1 MRAKRA
7 IPPTEKSTKL
17 AGLSRSPHYGDV
29 TAFAATAPTMP
40 SSVASSSTSVPVRE
54 ERVLRVR
61 VTGFPRRTA
70 AALVDVGVL
79 LGFTAAITLVV
90 AMLLH
95 VPMPGLRE
103 VGPDLLVAGI
113 LDRNPMAVGAVGLF
127 LGMTGLYE
135 LYFAGISGQTLGM
148 RLCGIRLISYRG
160 TSPGPA
166 RGLVRLIALAVS
178 LLPAGLG
185 WLWALFDREHR
196 ALHDH
201 LAGTYVILEEQ

>member
-1 MRAKRA
+1 MPA
-7 IPPTEKSTKL
+7 TQ
-17 AGLSRSPHYGDV
+17 SP
-29 TAFAATAPTMP
+29 
-40 SSVASSSTSVPVRE
+40 SVPIRD

-70 AALVDVGVL
+70 AALFDLAL
-79 LGFTAAITLVV
+79 LLAFAAGITLLV
-90 AMLLH
+90 AVLLH
-95 VPMPGLRE
+95 VPMPSARE

-127 LGMTGLYE
+127 LGMAGLYQ
-135 LYFAGISGQTLGM
+135 LYFGGISGQTLGM
-148 RLCGIRLISYRG
+148 KLMGIRLISYRG
-160 TSPGPA
+160 AAPGPA
-166 RGLVRLIALAVS
+166 RGLLRLLALAVS

-201 LAGTYVILEEQ
+201 LAGTYVILEDQG

>member
-1 MRAKRA
+1 M
-7 IPPTEKSTKL
+7 T
-17 AGLSRSPHYGDV
+17 
-29 TAFAATAPTMP
+29 ATAHSQPEP
-40 SSVASSSTSVPVRE
+40 RAQR

-61 VTGFPRRTA
+61 VTGFPRRTVA
-70 AALVDVGVL
+70 VVVDLGL
-79 LGFTAAITLVV
+79 LLAFTAGVTLAV

-95 VPMPGLRE
+95 VPVPGWRE

-127 LGMTGLYE
+127 LGMTGLYQ

-148 RLCGIRLISYRG
+148 RLVGIRLISRRG
-160 TSPGPA
+160 TAPGPA
-166 RGLVRLIALAVS
+166 RGLLRLLALAPSVV
-178 LLPAGLG
+178 PAGLG

-201 LAGTYVILEEQ
+201 LAGTYVIVDDA

>member
-1 MRAKRA
+1 
-7 IPPTEKSTKL
+7 
-17 AGLSRSPHYGDV
+17 V
-29 TAFAATAPTMP
+29 TAFAATMTAATSP
-40 SSVASSSTSVPVRE
+40 SVPARE

-61 VTGFPRRTA
+61 ATGFPRRTLA
-70 AALVDVGVL
+70 AFVDLALLVGFSA
-79 LGFTAAITLVV
+79 GITLVL

-148 RLCGIRLISYRG
+148 RLVGIRLISYRG
-160 TSPGPA
+160 TPPGPA
-166 RGLVRLIALAVS
+166 RGLLRLLALGVS
-178 LLPAGLG
+178 VVPAGLG

-201 LAGTYVILEEQ
+201 LAGTYVILEE

>member
-1 MRAKRA
+1 MSA
-7 IPPTEKSTKL
+7 
-17 AGLSRSPHYGDV
+17 
-29 TAFAATAPTMP
+29 
-40 SSVASSSTSVPVRE
+40 ASSPSAPARE

-61 VTGFPRRTA
+61 VAGFPRRAA
-70 AALVDVGVL
+70 AALVDLALLVGFSAGV
-79 LGFTAAITLVV
+79 TLVV
-90 AMLLH
+90 ALLLH

-127 LGMTGLYE
+127 LGMAGLYE
-135 LYFAGISGQTLGM
+135 LYFAGIAGQTPGM
-148 RLCGIRLISYRG
+148 RLVGIRLISYRG
-160 TSPGPA
+160 TPPGPG
-166 RGLVRLIALAVS
+166 RGLLRLLALVVS

-201 LAGTYVILEEQ
+201 LAGTYVIVDE